1 MRNKDV
7 LKKLKNLPDNTKE
20 YIDTNE
26 LVKVITDFE
35 LISTGKVAKIYTDSL
50 TAGRRYRFPFESYP
64 NLASAA
70 IIKKYDDGTTKTITT
85 IRKSTDYIYVS
96 AIIGTFDIYHRSAV
110 GTMSRVNGSFGTT
123 SSEYTSTVTK
133 VVLDTLSDRLFEPTK
148 DYHPATKKYVDDKSP
163 FKSITSTAD
172 NTIIINELQ
181 TDNLYELNGSF
192 KMFPSSE
199 SVNISGLFIFENIDD
214 NTKALRKINNNG
226 NITTTSYVLNVN
238 AQTYTINKTQEINYL
253 TPESSCIYL
262 ENVRSGIYST
272 TALSARVNKSN
283 NTSVAL
289 GVAGIKY
296 LAITKASYNGDTI
309 WSINVLGSIMSN
321 STLTLKS
328 DGTVV
333 KEYYQYQTDENVLT
347 KINTTEYTPTEDY
360 NPATK
365 KYVDDATNTLVKKDT
380 NKYILITNDDTLV
393 IKKTSITDIAN
404 ATVTIDNLTGKF
416 GTLVANNDGTYS
428 YTLNTIMTDVET
440 FTFKVNN
447 VEQKLVIVPYR
458 EMQYDDSNAAI
469 TYVDGWSIEKN
480 EKCYNGNIHV
490 VTSSDSVAS
499 KANFE
504 FVGTGIEVFSLINN
518 QTGRIQVAIWKQK
531 DDGTYPKTAIY
542 RKTINTNYTY
552 SDATYAFPVISFD
565 NNEYSKYKIEITV
578 GKGETFYLDSICIH
592 NPIYNLNLKIQNLYQ
607 QINENTN
614 ILYTNKHNPIFVPSR
629 IYDPTTKKY
638 VDELVENSKT
648 AMCTDEEVD
657 NMLNEVLGG
666 DYSGN

>member
-1 MRNKDV
+1 
-7 LKKLKNLPDNTKE
+7 
-20 YIDTNE
+20 
-26 LVKVITDFE
+26 
-35 LISTGKVAKIYTDSL
+35 
-50 TAGRRYRFPFESYP
+50 
-64 NLASAA
+64 
-70 IIKKYDDGTTKTITT
+70 
-85 IRKSTDYIYVS
+85 
-96 AIIGTFDIYHRSAV
+96 
-110 GTMSRVNGSFGTT
+110 
-123 SSEYTSTVTK
+123 
-133 VVLDTLSDRLFEPTK
+133 
-148 DYHPATKKYVDDKSP
+148 
-163 FKSITSTAD
+163 
-172 NTIIINELQ
+172 
-181 TDNLYELNGSF
+181 
-192 KMFPSSE
+192 
-199 SVNISGLFIFENIDD
+199 
-214 NTKALRKINNNG
+214 
-226 NITTTSYVLNVN
+226 
-238 AQTYTINKTQEINYL
+238 
-253 TPESSCIYL
+253 
-262 ENVRSGIYST
+262 
-272 TALSARVNKSN
+272 
-283 NTSVAL
+283 
-289 GVAGIKY
+289 
-296 LAITKASYNGDTI
+296 
-309 WSINVLGSIMSN
+309 MSN

>member
-20 YIDTNE
+20 YVDKINDYHKVIDNAIEFEIANGTISSLSTYSQNKTNGDTYNMKYINSSKIIDTTNT
-26 LVKVITDFE
+26 LGIPI
-35 LISTGKVAKIYTDSL
+35 LISISDGDKHMYHKAFLNGLEGSPYCYLDNIQISFYNNKKIQIKMYNKKNFDSSFNLVESSGCCFSINYGGSVTNEQYKYLDSL
-50 TAGRRYRFPFESYP
+50 
-64 NLASAA
+64 
-70 IIKKYDDGTTKTITT
+70 
-85 IRKSTDYIYVS
+85 
-96 AIIGTFDIYHRSAV
+96 
-110 GTMSRVNGSFGTT
+110 
-123 SSEYTSTVTK
+123 
-133 VVLDTLSDRLFEPTK
+133 
-148 DYHPATKKYVDDKSP
+148 
-163 FKSITSTAD
+163 
-172 NTIIINELQ
+172 
-181 TDNLYELNGSF
+181 
-192 KMFPSSE
+192 
-199 SVNISGLFIFENIDD
+199 NISILLVD
-214 NTKALRKINNNG
+214 
-226 NITTTSYVLNVN
+226 Y
-238 AQTYTINKTQEINYL
+238 NYL
-253 TPESSCIYL
+253 TL
-262 ENVRSGIYST
+262 DNV
-272 TALSARVNKSN
+272 V
-283 NTSVAL
+283 
-289 GVAGIKY
+289 
-296 LAITKASYNGDTI
+296 
-309 WSINVLGSIMSN
+309 
-321 STLTLKS
+321 
-328 DGTVV
+328 
-333 KEYYQYQTDENVLT
+333 
-347 KINTTEYTPTEDY
+347 EYTPTKDY

-365 KYVDDATNTLVKKDT
+365 KYVDDTTNTLVKKDT

-393 IKKTSITDIAN
+393 IKKASITDIAN
-404 ATVTIDNLTGKF
+404 ATITIDNLTGKF
-416 GTLVANNDGTYS
+416 GKLVVNNDGTYS
-428 YTLNTIMTDVET
+428 YILNTIMTDVET

-447 VEQKLVIVPYR
+447 AEQKLVIVPYK
-458 EMQYDDSNAAI
+458 EMKYDDSNAAI

-480 EKCYNGNIHV
+480 EKCYNGSIHV
-490 VTSSDSVAS
+490 VTSSDTVAS

-578 GKGETFYLDSICIH
+578 GRGETFYLDSICIH

>member
-35 LISTGKVAKIYTDSL
+35 LISTGKIAKIYTDNL
-50 TAGRRYRFPFESYP
+50 TIGKRYRFPFESYP
-64 NLASAA
+64 NVASAA
-70 IIKKYDDGTTKTITT
+70 IIKKYGDGTTKTLTT

-96 AIIGTFDIYHRSAV
+96 AINGEKFDLYHRSAF
-110 GTMSRVNGSFGTT
+110 GTMSRLNGSFGTT
-123 SSEYTSTVTK
+123 SSEYTSTFTK
-133 VVLDTLSDRLFEPTK
+133 VVLDTLSDTLFEPTK
-148 DYHPATKKYVDDKSP
+148 DYH
-163 FKSITSTAD
+163 
-172 NTIIINELQ
+172 
-181 TDNLYELNGSF
+181 
-192 KMFPSSE
+192 
-199 SVNISGLFIFENIDD
+199 
-214 NTKALRKINNNG
+214 
-226 NITTTSYVLNVN
+226 
-238 AQTYTINKTQEINYL
+238 
-253 TPESSCIYL
+253 
-262 ENVRSGIYST
+262 
-272 TALSARVNKSN
+272 
-283 NTSVAL
+283 
-289 GVAGIKY
+289 
-296 LAITKASYNGDTI
+296 
-309 WSINVLGSIMSN
+309 
-321 STLTLKS
+321 
-328 DGTVV
+328 
-333 KEYYQYQTDENVLT
+333 
-347 KINTTEYTPTEDY
+347 
-360 NPATK
+360 PATK

-393 IKKTSITDIAN
+393 IKKASITDIAN
-404 ATVTIDNLTGKF
+404 ATVSIDNLTGKF

-428 YTLNTIMTDVET
+428 YTLNTIMTDAET

-447 VEQKLVIVPYR
+447 IEQKLVIVPYK
-458 EMQYDDSNAAI
+458 EMKYDDSNAAI
-469 TYVDGWSIEKN
+469 NYMDGWSIEKN

-490 VTSSDSVAS
+490 VTSSDTVAS

-542 RKTINTNYTY
+542 RRTINTNYTY
-552 SDATYAFPVISFD
+552 SDVAYGFPIISFD
-565 NNEYSKYKIEITV
+565 NNEYGKYKIEITV

-607 QINENTN
+607 PINENTN
-614 ILYTNKHNPIFVPSR
+614 ILYTNKHNPVFIPSR

-638 VDELVENSKT
+638 VDDLVESSKT
-648 AMCTDEEVD
+648 AMCTDEEID

>member
-1 MRNKDV
+1 M
-7 LKKLKNLPDNTKE
+7 L
-20 YIDTNE
+20 
-26 LVKVITDFE
+26 
-35 LISTGKVAKIYTDSL
+35 
-50 TAGRRYRFPFESYP
+50 
-64 NLASAA
+64 
-70 IIKKYDDGTTKTITT
+70 
-85 IRKSTDYIYVS
+85 
-96 AIIGTFDIYHRSAV
+96 
-110 GTMSRVNGSFGTT
+110 
-123 SSEYTSTVTK
+123 
-133 VVLDTLSDRLFEPTK
+133 
-148 DYHPATKKYVDDKSP
+148 
-163 FKSITSTAD
+163 
-172 NTIIINELQ
+172 
-181 TDNLYELNGSF
+181 
-192 KMFPSSE
+192 
-199 SVNISGLFIFENIDD
+199 
-214 NTKALRKINNNG
+214 
-226 NITTTSYVLNVN
+226 
-238 AQTYTINKTQEINYL
+238 
-253 TPESSCIYL
+253 
-262 ENVRSGIYST
+262 
-272 TALSARVNKSN
+272 
-283 NTSVAL
+283 
-289 GVAGIKY
+289 
-296 LAITKASYNGDTI
+296 
-309 WSINVLGSIMSN
+309 
-321 STLTLKS
+321 
-328 DGTVV
+328 
-333 KEYYQYQTDENVLT
+333 
-347 KINTTEYTPTEDY
+347 
-360 NPATK
+360 
-365 KYVDDATNTLVKKDT
+365 
-380 NKYILITNDDTLV
+380 
-393 IKKTSITDIAN
+393 
-404 ATVTIDNLTGKF
+404 
-416 GTLVANNDGTYS
+416 
-428 YTLNTIMTDVET
+428 
-440 FTFKVNN
+440 KVNN